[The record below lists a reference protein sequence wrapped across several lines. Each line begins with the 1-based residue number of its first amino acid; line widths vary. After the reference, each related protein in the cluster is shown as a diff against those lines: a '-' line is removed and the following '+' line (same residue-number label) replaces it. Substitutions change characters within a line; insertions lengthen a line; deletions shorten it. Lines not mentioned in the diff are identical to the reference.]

1 MRKLALLILI
11 CGLAVNGFSVVP
23 AYYGARSLSLGYAS
37 TAFNYDINSIFIN
50 PSILNSVNYTL
61 TGYQYMNSY
70 MDYKGFGDSL
80 KEVLDQNL
88 SNFENLAAGDKSVL
102 FSQLEDLFSS
112 KAGMYGFLGNVPGF
126 VSRGY
131 GLSYSVVK
139 TAVVNPESSDIFEKD
154 IGDVTNSDIAS
165 LGMNFLGLDYKQI
178 SLSYAIEIYQ
188 SVSLGISVH
197 YMNGKLTDSGK
208 SLMDD
213 VFTPDADTKTY
224 LEHSWKSAETKFKKF
239 VFDVGIN
246 VNLGRYFK
254 AGVVMKNTGGA
265 KIDTETRELELP
277 RRIVA
282 GLAFRPNLQ
291 WGFYMD
297 MDIRKT
303 DLLFNGQEMQPVSI
317 GIEKGF
323 FKNKFFVRAGMLNDL
338 TEKKLFGKTSNALYG
353 FGLGFNM
360 RKFMVD
366 VAIGIDSGGSVKN
379 LAISGF
385 ILIK

>member
-1 MRKLALLILI
+1 MRKIALLILI

-23 AYYGARSLSLGYAS
+23 SYYGARSLSLGYAS
-37 TAFNYDINSIFIN
+37 TAFNYDLNSIFIN
-50 PSILNSVNYTL
+50 PAILNSVNYTL

-70 MDYKGFGDSL
+70 MDYKGFGESL
-80 KEVLDQNL
+80 QDVLDSDL
-88 SNFENLAAGDKSVL
+88 ADFENLPLDDKSAL
-102 FSQLEDLFSS
+102 FSQLEGIFSS
-112 KAGMYGFLGNVPGF
+112 KGGMYGFLGNVPGF

-131 GLSYSVVK
+131 GMSVSFVS
-139 TAVVNPESSDIFEKD
+139 TAIVNPDSSDIFDKNID
-154 IGDVTNSDIAS
+154 NVTNSDIAS
-165 LGMNFLGLDYKQI
+165 LSMNFLGLKYKQI

-188 SVSLGISVH
+188 AVSLGVSVH
-197 YMNGKLTDSGK
+197 YLNGKLTDSSK
-208 SLMDD
+208 FLTDN
-213 VFTPDADTKTY
+213 VFTPDADPKTY
-224 LEHSWKSAETKFKKF
+224 LEHSWENAEKKFKKF
-239 VFDVGIN
+239 VFDVGVNI
-246 VNLGRYFK
+246 NLGRYFK
-254 AGVVMKNTGGA
+254 AGLVMKNAGGA

-277 RRIVA
+277 RRITA

-291 WGFYMD
+291 WGVYMD

-303 DLLFNGQEMQPVSI
+303 DLLHNGQEWQPVSI

-338 TEKKLFGKTSNALYG
+338 TEKKMFGKKSNALYG

-366 VAIGIDSGGSVKN
+366 VAIGFGSGGSVKN